1 MPGKPAWEEWWFSIR
16 WSRLSGSRHT
26 NHRRDNPLLCGT
38 SIWIASRWN
47 CSQSLSILRFL
58 LSVNGIEE
66 KWRRGNRAAKR
77 QKTNMGIH
85 PFWGNERC
93 FICFSEAK
101 RFPAIFPPALT
112 FSLVLSLV
120 LRQEKEHPHCRF
132 RPKDPVG
139 RGIFCELP
147 LLQLLRT
154 SVKDFSSSRRRRGSS
169 K

>member
-1 MPGKPAWEEWWFSIR
+1 MNCKENLPAIICLANQPGKNGGSA
-16 WSRLSGSRHT
+16 SRG
-26 NHRRDNPLLCGT
+26 NPLLCGT

-112 FSLVLSLV
+112 FSFVLSLV
-120 LRQEKEHPHCRF
+120 SRQEKEHTLLAIHHF
-132 RPKDPVG
+132 TTLTRPLSY
-139 RGIFCELP
+139 FHL
-147 LLQLLRT
+147 
-154 SVKDFSSSRRRRGSS
+154 
-169 K
+169 